1 MIQRN
6 KTVDTDDW
14 REAMRRAAQPD
25 YSGLEMINERSSS
38 AEDHGFPVRIPP
50 NFLKAMRDS
59 ADPMALA
66 RQVLPDER
74 ESEHQSTESKDPV
87 GDLAAQQTPGLIHK
101 YRGRALLITTGACAI
116 HCRYCFR
123 REFPYSSSM
132 LGARQQEAALDYL
145 RKGPDIHEIILS
157 GGDPLTLSSARLRKL
172 VASLAHVESLRRLR
186 IHSRI
191 PVVLPERIDAE
202 CLGSISDTFMQKVMV
217 IHANHADE
225 INEDARLALNALKD
239 AGWTLLNQA
248 VLLKG
253 VNDSVD
259 AQLRLAERCM
269 EVSVLPYYL
278 HVLDRVRGS
287 SHLWVPDTDAIALV
301 QSVRERLSGYLVPR
315 LVRETPGAP
324 FKVPLL

>member
-1 MIQRN
+1 M
-6 KTVDTDDW
+6 DTDDW
-14 REAMRRAAQPD
+14 REAMRKAARPD
-25 YSGLEMINERSSS
+25 YSGLQVMNEESLS
-38 AEDHGFPVRIPP
+38 AEDHGFPVRIPQ
-50 NFLKAMRDS
+50 NFLRAMRDS

-123 REFPYSSSM
+123 REFPYSSAM
-132 LGARQQEAALDYL
+132 LGARQQEAALNYL
-145 RKGPDIHEIILS
+145 RENPDIHEIILS

-172 VASLAHVESLRRLR
+172 VASLAHIDSLRRLR

-202 CLGSISDTFMQKVMV
+202 CVDAVSDIFTQKVMV

-225 INEDARLALNALKD
+225 INDGARIALQTLKD

-259 AQLRLAERCM
+259 AQVRLAERCM

-287 SHLWVPDTDAIALV
+287 SHLWVPDSDASALLR
-301 QSVRERLSGYLVPR
+301 SVRERLSGYLVPR
-315 LVRETPGAP
+315 LVRETAGAP